1 MKQSL
6 EYLLASE
13 SLSCVDSEGTSFSR
27 RMIHGLYYVTHKD
40 DYIIATDSGGR
51 QRYIIGTL
59 DDGEMFVEKIKKDKL
74 TECYD
79 MEEQW

>member
-1 MKQSL
+1 M
-6 EYLLASE
+6 
-13 SLSCVDSEGTSFSR
+13 C
-27 RMIHGLYYVTHKD
+27 LYYVTHKD

-79 MEEQW
+79 LEEQW

>member
-1 MKQSL
+1 MVHGRIKQA
-6 EYLLASE
+6 EQK
-13 SLSCVDSEGTSFSR
+13 LSVC
-27 RMIHGLYYVTHKD
+27 LYYVTHKD